1 MNTMNAIKQKT
12 RELIQLIK
20 ESDYYK
26 DYEESREKVAAQPE
40 IKWRVDNLRARTF
53 RMYNESNG
61 IDLFEE
67 TDRIEREHREL
78 RRIPEVNE
86 FLEAEIE
93 LCRILKATEDTINMA
108 IDVQIPEM

>member
-1 MNTMNAIKQKT
+1 MNTMNAIEQKT

-20 ESDYYK
+20 ESDFYR

-53 RMYNESNG
+53 RMYNEPNG

-67 TDRIEREHREL
+67 TDRIEREHQEL

-93 LCRILKATEDTINMA
+93 LCRVLKATEDTINMA

>member
-1 MNTMNAIKQKT
+1 MNTMNAIEQKT

-53 RMYNESNG
+53 RM
-61 IDLFEE
+61 
-67 TDRIEREHREL
+67 
-78 RRIPEVNE
+78 
-86 FLEAEIE
+86 
-93 LCRILKATEDTINMA
+93 
-108 IDVQIPEM
+108 

>member
-1 MNTMNAIKQKT
+1 MNTMNAIEQKT

-26 DYEESREKVAAQPE
+26 DYEESRE
-40 IKWRVDNLRARTF
+40 WRVDNLRARTF